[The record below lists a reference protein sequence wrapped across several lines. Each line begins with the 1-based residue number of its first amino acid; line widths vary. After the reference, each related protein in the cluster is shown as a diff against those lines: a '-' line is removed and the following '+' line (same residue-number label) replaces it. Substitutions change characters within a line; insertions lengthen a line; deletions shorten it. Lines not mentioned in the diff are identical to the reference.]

1 MHAPKTYRNPILPG
15 MNPDPSITHVPGKGY
30 YLCTSTF
37 EFFPGLP
44 IYHSPDMVHWTLI
57 GHALNRR
64 SQGVDMR
71 TVEASGGLWAPTLR
85 YNEKRGRWY
94 VACTC
99 FYKIVTEVSSAA
111 SPLLSITFIGKLTRC
126 CVVLSISYRIV
137 SCNVMCHTDGDAP
150 QGDKPYMVEPT
161 GFYVSTDDIHDDS
174 KWSDAVYFEELGF
187 DQDVSRPPSSPPESL
202 TSA

>member
-85 YNEKRGRWY
+85 YDVKRGRWY

-99 FYKIVTEVSSAA
+99 FYKIVTEVSHQR
-111 SPLLSITFIGKLTRC
+111 SIPTR
-126 CVVLSISYRIV
+126 
-137 SCNVMCHTDGDAP
+137 P
-150 QGDKPYMVEPT
+150 
-161 GFYVSTDDIHDDS
+161 
-174 KWSDAVYFEELGF
+174 
-187 DQDVSRPPSSPPESL
+187 SRPAS
-202 TSA
+202 